1 MLPSRELHI
10 YPNSRAIKQALE
22 DIQSFCEILPSF
34 MTIREFFQRVI
45 LLKDRKFIDEDMRI
59 LFLHRACDFSEF
71 KRLHIPY
78 DFISFFSTSNIIFS
92 FLDELAQEKVELEE
106 VLLKSSD
113 ESYKSDIKVFQKI
126 KKNYIKILE
135 EYGYCDT
142 LTLTAIYDINYPFIK
157 NFDKIV
163 FHYPP
168 YLQKFKQE
176 IIDKIKNVVDIEFKE
191 YSCDKQTSKVTISSF
206 SQQILQVAYIK
217 QKVYEYIKKG
227 YLAER
232 IAIIL
237 PDKELSKNLQN
248 FDSENNFYFNFN
260 KSFTDTY
267 LYKKLN
273 AIYLYLLDKKIENRY
288 RIFKYF
294 KEDDLEQILFSLK
307 SDTLKF
313 LKSLSEDC
321 QKEEEI
327 EIYQEELKE
336 FEKIFIHI
344 QNYTVVEI
352 VHLFLNRLQKREIED
367 KVKKKIGV
375 FDIFQTVGVDF
386 DGVVIVD
393 FNEDKV
399 PKKIKNDL
407 YLSSFLKKELGLP
420 TILDKK
426 RYEKELYKNLIYR
439 AKEVAISYVDTQE
452 SRKSRFLDELNLTY
466 QIKNLHPKKLSNL
479 FFISTFQKESDD
491 KKIVAYHDITKV
503 KLSASKLKIFLN
515 CKRRYYY
522 QYIQELKEASL
533 PTDEV
538 ANQDIGNTLHKVL
551 EEIYQKKRYFY
562 NEHELFGL
570 IQALL
575 YKRVKNPV
583 EKFYIDM
590 WLKRLPKF
598 ATQEVKRFREGF
610 RVYQVERVLQT
621 EYRGFRL
628 YGKIDRI
635 DIKDNLL
642 YVLDYKSGKI
652 PSTTKKEIQEKRVS
666 DFQLQFY
673 YLLSSTIKDTYLAYY
688 YDLEN
693 AKLEKDNFFDEK
705 FKLLDEIL
713 DTLRVKKEIE
723 FDKTDDEKKCIYC
736 PYKLICGRR
745 V

>member
-1 MLPSRELHI
+1 M
-10 YPNSRAIKQALE
+10 
-22 DIQSFCEILPSF
+22 
-34 MTIREFFQRVI
+34 
-45 LLKDRKFIDEDMRI
+45 
-59 LFLHRACDFSEF
+59 
-71 KRLHIPY
+71 
-78 DFISFFSTSNIIFS
+78 
-92 FLDELAQEKVELEE
+92 
-106 VLLKSSD
+106 
-113 ESYKSDIKVFQKI
+113 
-126 KKNYIKILE
+126 E
-135 EYGYCDT
+135 EYGYSDT

-176 IIDKIKNVVDIEFKE
+176 IIDKIKNIVDIEFKE
-191 YSCDKQTSKVTISSF
+191 YFCDRQTSKVTISSF

-237 PDKELSKNLQN
+237 PDKELSKNLKN

-273 AIYLYLLDKKIENRY
+273 SIYLYLLDKKIENRY

-307 SDTLKF
+307 SDTFKF
-313 LKSLSEDC
+313 LKNLSEDC

-336 FEKIFIHI
+336 FEKIFVHI
-344 QNYTVVEI
+344 QNYTVVEVI
-352 VHLFLNRLQKREIED
+352 HLFLNRLQKRGIED

-375 FDIFQTVGVDF
+375 FDIFQTVGVNF

-439 AKEVAISYVDTQE
+439 SKEVAISYVDNQE

-522 QYIQELKEASL
+522 QYIQELKEASF

-538 ANQDIGNTLHKVL
+538 TNQDIGNTLHEVL
-551 EEIYQKKRYFY
+551 EEIYRKKRYFY
-562 NEHELFGL
+562 DEHELFGL
-570 IQALL
+570 IQSLL

-693 AKLEKDNFFDEK
+693 AKLEEDNFFDEK